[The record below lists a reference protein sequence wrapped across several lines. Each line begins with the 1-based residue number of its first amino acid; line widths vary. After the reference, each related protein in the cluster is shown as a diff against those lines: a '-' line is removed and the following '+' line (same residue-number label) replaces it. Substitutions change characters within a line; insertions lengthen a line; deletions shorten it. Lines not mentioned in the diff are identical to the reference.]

1 MFKNYFKTAWRNLSK
16 NKFSSIINIS
26 GLAVGMS
33 VAMLI
38 GLWIW
43 SELSFNKNFSN
54 YNRIAQVMQ
63 NQTFNGEVQT
73 WNGVPL
79 PLADVLRN
87 NYGSNF
93 KYVVTSSW
101 IGQRMLSFGEK
112 RIKTSGNYME
122 PDATE
127 MLSLKMLK
135 GTRAGLRDMNSIML
149 SASAAKSFFGNE
161 DPINK
166 VMRLEDKSDV
176 KVTGIYEDVSQNS
189 SFANLDFI
197 APFQLMVKNQNLET
211 VLQNPWGAS
220 WFQIFAQVTDN
231 ADMSIVSKKIKDAKT
246 INATKGDEGN
256 KNKPEI
262 FLHPMS
268 KWHLYSDFKN
278 GVNIGG
284 RILYVWLFGA
294 IGVFVLLLA
303 CINFMNLSTA
313 RSEKRAKEVG
323 VRKAIGSLRSQLIY
337 QFFTESILVAIFSFI
352 VSLALLQLILP
363 FFNSIAGKE
372 LEFPWTNIFFW
383 ITGIGFSL
391 ITGLLAGI
399 YPAVFLSSFKPVKVL
414 KGTFRAGRSAI
425 MPRKVLVIL
434 QFTVSI
440 VLIVGTLTV
449 FRQIEFA
456 KNRPVGYNRNGLV
469 TISAEGIHDHF
480 PSFRNDLI
488 QSGKVAEAAE
498 SEIELTNTY
507 ITNSGFNWKGKD
519 PGMQEEFVTL
529 GVTPEFGKTINWH
542 IIEGRDFSKD
552 FASDSSAIIINQTAA
567 KYLGFQHPVGE
578 TLQWGDDEQVHIIGV
593 VKDMVTQN
601 PYQPIKQT
609 FFYLRSGYLS
619 TINIKVNPDASM
631 ASALNT
637 IKGIFKKYNPMQPFE
652 YKFLDEQYAKNFD
665 NEVRVGKLATFFA
678 VLAIFISCL
687 GVFGM
692 ATFIAEQRV
701 KEIGVRKVL
710 GASVFNVWQL
720 LSKDFVMMVIIS
732 FIIAAPLSYYFMH
745 NWLQNY
751 SYRTQLSWWIFA
763 AAGGGTLI
771 VTLLT
776 VSFQSIKAAIAN
788 PVKSLR
794 TE

>member
-1 MFKNYFKTAWRNLSK
+1 MFKNYFKTAWRSLSK

-79 PLADVLRN
+79 PLAQVLRN

-101 IGQRMLSFGEK
+101 IGERMLSFGEK

-135 GTRAGLRDMNSIML
+135 GTRAGLRDMNSIIL

-166 VMRLEDKSDV
+166 VMKLEDKSDV
-176 KVTGIYEDVSQNS
+176 KVTGVYEDVSQNS

-220 WFQIFAQVTDN
+220 WFQIFAQVADN

-246 INATKGDEGN
+246 INAIKSDEGN

-363 FFNSIAGKE
+363 FFNSIADKE

-488 QSGKVAEAAE
+488 QSGKIAEAAE

-529 GVTPEFGKTINWH
+529 GVTPEFGKTINWQ

-619 TINIKVNPDASM
+619 TINIKVNPNASM

-637 IKGIFKKYNPMQPFE
+637 IKSIFKKYNPMQPFE

-692 ATFIAEQRV
+692 ATFTAEQRV

-763 AAGGGTLI
+763 AAGGGALI

-776 VSFQSIKAAIAN
+776 LSFQSIKAAIAN